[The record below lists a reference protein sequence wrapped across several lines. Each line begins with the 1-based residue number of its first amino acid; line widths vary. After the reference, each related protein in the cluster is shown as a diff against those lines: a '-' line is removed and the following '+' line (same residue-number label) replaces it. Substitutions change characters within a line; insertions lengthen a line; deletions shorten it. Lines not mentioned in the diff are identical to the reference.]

1 MMAAEVPKDHRADAE
16 TLLQKVHDRIKNR
29 SIYRGRAFNV
39 LQDFLDLSSVHEE
52 ALTYN
57 ADLFRELDG
66 NVWTLMDQ
74 REACRKAG
82 TKLQRKVVFAGPH
95 GSGKSL
101 TAMLTAKKAVESGWT
116 FVMVG
121 SEMSS
126 VKAVIMALDLA
137 RKYQPSIV
145 LIEEFDQSAHEGDF
159 HAIGRLMSVIEGA
172 MNRTGE
178 LIVIM
183 TTNYPEKIHSSLQR
197 PGRIDRIIYFDKFT
211 VEDIGR
217 LLQKV
222 VPRDLLPGDIDWNAV
237 GKACESYTPAFV
249 REVGNSAMLMAISEG
264 KRRKIVPRVTQGLLV
279 EAAAALKL
287 QHDACT
293 KRPLGLDIERS

>member
-1 MMAAEVPKDHRADAE
+1 
-16 TLLQKVHDRIKNR
+16 
-29 SIYRGRAFNV
+29 
-39 LQDFLDLSSVHEE
+39 
-52 ALTYN
+52 
-57 ADLFRELDG
+57 
-66 NVWTLMDQ
+66 
-74 REACRKAG
+74 
-82 TKLQRKVVFAGPH
+82 
-95 GSGKSL
+95 
-101 TAMLTAKKAVESGWT
+101 MLTAKKAVESGWT

-126 VKAVIMALDLA
+126 VKAVMMALDLA

-183 TTNYPEKIHSSLQR
+183 TTNYPDKIASSLQR

-217 LLQKV
+217 LLRKV
-222 VPRDLLPGDIDWNAV
+222 IPGELMPTDIDWNAV
-237 GKACESYTPAFV
+237 GKACERYTPAFV

-264 KRRKIVPRVTQGLLV
+264 KRMNVTRLVTQDLLV

-287 QHDACT
+287 QHEACSRKPMGIDT
-293 KRPLGLDIERS
+293 GR